1 MTKNYRSLEHMIRD
15 VMVETV
21 VSNAKG
27 MRQGH
32 VSAGRNEYSSKDGG
46 HSAAMSRVKGQEKE
60 TKHEEEESKKE
71 KEKEIANRE
80 SAESERKTKYRE
92 LRSEEIDPD
101 RNTEAR
107 KEVENVSRLQQDKP
121 TSKKSKLAK
130 TASIT
135 NVLEEPT
142 MFDKNFGL
150 SKSLIDATRSVMET
164 NNLQDPKGKARKN
177 NDVSK
182 TVINPPM
189 NVKED
194 ASCAKCN
201 KSNAQ
206 CMCEGGSGFNLAAMA
221 AAKRGDKSFTHGGK
235 TFPVTAKHSM
245 KEENLFSDAELSAL
259 KTISEA
265 PYGQSYPSDNSQSSS
280 RPGNQGTK
288 ETTDA
293 FMSDETED
301 PLTTKN
307 KKEHPGRAK
316 EIDKIIKNA
325 TKKIFGEETISEAT
339 TKNEFRGFHGAAYD
353 ASPEQSHEDKSQ
365 NANSKYSDAHKDVM
379 KYLAPH
385 LKPGQNIHDVATH
398 FLDSVHGRHCHGLL
412 DNPKYMKQ
420 SVGKFMHKYD
430 PDMFHEET
438 ISEAGRGRPR
448 KNPLP
453 ANAEPVDPEPSD
465 NIMNR
470 VRQSMYAMAGGPQHV
485 ITHKDGSKTQLTKNV
500 ARVIHN
506 MHSALRTA
514 DEKDAF
520 TNKINASHDSLKK
533 TLGY

>member
-164 NNLQDPKGKARKN
+164 NNLQDPKGKARKIN

-194 ASCAKCN
+194 ACCAKCN
-201 KSNAQ
+201 KSNTQ

-280 RPGNQGTK
+280 RPGNPGTK

-301 PLTTKN
+301 PLTAKN

-325 TKKIFGEETISEAT
+325 TKKIFGEETISEA
-339 TKNEFRGFHGAAYD
+339 G
-353 ASPEQSHEDKSQ
+353 P
-365 NANSKYSDAHKDVM
+365 
-379 KYLAPH
+379 
-385 LKPGQNIHDVATH
+385 
-398 FLDSVHGRHCHGLL
+398 
-412 DNPKYMKQ
+412 
-420 SVGKFMHKYD
+420 
-430 PDMFHEET
+430 
-438 ISEAGRGRPR
+438 GRPR

-453 ANAEPVDPEPSD
+453 ANAEPADPEPSD